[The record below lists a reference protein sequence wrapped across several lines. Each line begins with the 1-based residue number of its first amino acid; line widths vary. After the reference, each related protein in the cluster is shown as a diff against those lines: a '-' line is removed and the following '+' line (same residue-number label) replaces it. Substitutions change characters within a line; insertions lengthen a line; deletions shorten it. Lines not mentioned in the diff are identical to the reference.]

1 MTEAGG
7 AAPLSCRLSN
17 KEPTCAAPLVGPAVT
32 LEFELTALPAPL
44 NCFLGAQ
51 FWGVIHN
58 LSPKSDL
65 ESQVGGWDWELW
77 GKFTGARVAQWIRR
91 RSPKPKIG
99 GSSPPV
105 GTNTF
110 TLQLLFSG
118 YAYRGHNKLKTN
130 VNAVQIY
137 CI

>member
-1 MTEAGG
+1 MTETDG

-65 ESQVGGWDWELW
+65 ESQVGGWDWEL
-77 GKFTGARVAQWIRR
+77 GLGLGLLLVYTCNLYLSLRFIFLV
-91 RSPKPKIG
+91 
-99 GSSPPV
+99 V
-105 GTNTF
+105 GI
-110 TLQLLFSG
+110 LD
-118 YAYRGHNKLKTN
+118 
-130 VNAVQIY
+130 
-137 CI
+137 

>member
-1 MTEAGG
+1 M
-7 AAPLSCRLSN
+7 
-17 KEPTCAAPLVGPAVT
+17 
-32 LEFELTALPAPL
+32 
-44 NCFLGAQ
+44 
-51 FWGVIHN
+51 GVIHN

-105 GTNTF
+105 GTEVFKKYFWHVRGNICH
-110 TLQLLFSG
+110 LL
-118 YAYRGHNKLKTN
+118 
-130 VNAVQIY
+130 IY
-137 CI
+137 VDI

>member
-1 MTEAGG
+1 M
-7 AAPLSCRLSN
+7 S
-17 KEPTCAAPLVGPAVT
+17 
-32 LEFELTALPAPL
+32 F
-44 NCFLGAQ
+44 FLGAQ
-51 FWGVIHN
+51 IWTAIHN

-110 TLQLLFSG
+110 TLQSLFSG

>member
-110 TLQLLFSG
+110 TLPSLFSG
-118 YAYRGHNKLKTN
+118 
-130 VNAVQIY
+130 
-137 CI
+137 